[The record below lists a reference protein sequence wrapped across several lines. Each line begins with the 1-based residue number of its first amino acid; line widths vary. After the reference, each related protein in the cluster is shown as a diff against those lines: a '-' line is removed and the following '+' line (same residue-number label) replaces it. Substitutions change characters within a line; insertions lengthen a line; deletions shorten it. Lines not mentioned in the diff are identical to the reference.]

1 MLHGSAFSYKD
12 KAILLLGFS
21 GTGKSESVYELSKN
35 FKIITD
41 DIICIGQKNKNIVC
55 KSGFG
60 FLSVQDDNS
69 NLQLH
74 DKRNRSLVF
83 LNKSQTEFND
93 LKAERVFF
101 LHWGDENSIESMVDS
116 HSFKTLMANTFRP
129 ISSEMCIKSE
139 QHFLETQLGFLNS
152 VKKYS
157 FYRKR
162 GDVKQS
168 IKYLIEFLEKD
179 D

>member
-1 MLHGSAFSYKD
+1 MLHGSAFSYKN
-12 KAILLLGFS
+12 KAILLLGLS
-21 GTGKSESVYELSKN
+21 GTGKSESVYQLSKN

-41 DIICIGQKNKNIVC
+41 DIICVENTNKNIVC

-60 FLSVQDDNS
+60 FLSVQDDDS

-83 LNKSQTEFND
+83 LNESQTELND
-93 LKAERVFF
+93 LKIEQIFF
-101 LHWGDENSIESMVDS
+101 LHWGDTNSIETMIDS
-116 HSFKTLMANTFRP
+116 NAFKNLMANTFRP

-157 FYRKR
+157 FYRKK
-162 GDVKQS
+162 GCAKES
-168 IKYLIEFLEKD
+168 IKYLIEFLESD

>member
-12 KAILLLGFS
+12 KAILLLGLS
-21 GTGKSESVYELSKN
+21 GTGKSESVYELSKK

-41 DIICIGQKNKNIVC
+41 DIICIAQKNKNIVC
-55 KSGFG
+55 KSGLR
-60 FLSVQDDNS
+60 FLSVQDNDS

-83 LNKSQTEFND
+83 LNESQTEFND

-101 LHWGDENSIESMVDS
+101 LNWGDKNLIESMVDS
-116 HSFKTLMANTFRP
+116 HSFKTLMANAFRP

-139 QHFLETQLGFLNS
+139 QHFLKTQLGFLNS
-152 VKKYS
+152 IKKYS

-168 IKYLIEFLEKD
+168 IKYLIEFLESD

>member
-1 MLHGSAFSYKD
+1 M
-12 KAILLLGFS
+12 S
-21 GTGKSESVYELSKN
+21 GTGKSESVYQLSKN

-41 DIICIGQKNKNIVC
+41 DIICVENNNEKIVC
-55 KSGFG
+55 KSGYG
-60 FLSVQDDNS
+60 FLSVKDDDS

-83 LNKSQTEFND
+83 LNENQIEPKD
-93 LKAERVFF
+93 LEIKQIFF
-101 LHWGDENSIESMVDS
+101 LHWGDQNSIETMVDS
-116 HSFKTLMANTFRP
+116 DAFKNIMANTFRP
-129 ISSEMCIKSE
+129 ISSEVCIKS
-139 QHFLETQLGFLNS
+139 QKHFLETQLGFLNT

-157 FYRKR
+157 FFRKK

-168 IKYLIEFLEKD
+168 IKYLIEFLEGD